1 LTGRLEEECPYC
13 SVLNETEVV
22 SVGLRI
28 WSSFLGFFGVKG
40 SQNKTIRSLRI
51 ECAFCRRRFVLLK
64 FQDLDWIRDK
74 LDWNDTVRSGM
85 IEIFGSSFTRDNILE
100 HMTGV
105 ALRDDSILDICFK
118 NKKKRAYMS
127 CVKGQ
132 KGYKGIYMEEIFLG

>member
-1 LTGRLEEECPYC
+1 M
-13 SVLNETEVV
+13 
-22 SVGLRI
+22 
-28 WSSFLGFFGVKG
+28 
-40 SQNKTIRSLRI
+40 
-51 ECAFCRRRFVLLK
+51 K